1 MLDKKDYKTIN
12 MGEKSA
18 YIEKNEG
25 TVNLYHGE
33 QQSLSTEEI
42 LLNINN
48 ASVDLSSYENT
59 FQGKIHIERDETKD
73 LFNWITTET
82 DEKTPSIVLLVGN
95 AGYGKSVVLKDL
107 FSLLKSHDIP
117 SLAIKADKILNIS
130 SIKDIET
137 ELNLK
142 DNIFSIFQSLSR
154 TKICAF
160 IIDQIDAL
168 SLSLSSSRH
177 AINSY
182 DRLIKQLESL
192 PNVRIIIS
200 CRTYDLDYDASLR
213 AYKKNKVINLSLLK
227 IEQVKQVLS
236 EFKINID
243 EKNNRLIEFL
253 RVPLHLNLFCKLKIT
268 KQFNDSISLQKLYD
282 EIWIEFIEQSIYI
295 QPEKLIDALT
305 IIAQRMNDQQ
315 QIVVDKRLFSLYYK
329 EVNFLLHNEL
339 LREYTS
345 DKMQFIH
352 QTFFDYVY
360 SRTFIDSGKSVTNWL
375 SKIHQG
381 LFIRSQTK
389 QIFSYLRE
397 LDHLAYINELKILIT
412 GMEYRFHLK
421 LLLIN
426 DLGFYN
432 NPTKQ
437 EKKFV
442 LDCITK
448 DPLLLQVFLES
459 IQSSEWFKF
468 IISTNEFHALLYKN
482 DHEIDWAITGLC
494 IRIIEQ
500 SPQLVI
506 DFLSQHKD
514 KVNIIENTL
523 IQIPDQEIHLSYSLY
538 YDTISKW
545 SNQTKSE
552 YYYLEKVLLSDSDF
566 VISELKKDFEEY
578 IIKID
583 KFSHDYIPGGYTG
596 FKMYNDLFEKDPYKA
611 VPYFL
616 YVIEKIIEV
625 RQYES
630 HYDICSDFAFYLY
643 RPDPDNKEINEGN
656 HIYDIVLYSIK
667 HNIVDD
673 NLKSRILCLLESKH
687 SNLIAIGVFYLLYNI
702 EKEYIRAFNLF
713 IKNNFFR
720 KTNASEILHYY
731 SNELLSKLYPL
742 LSNKEQKEINQAIL
756 STTILYYHWTY
767 KDDYSE
773 KKVYSNYLKTT
784 YELTSMLPLT
794 LLNKYKELKKI
805 YQEGYRK
812 YNKVENTPPQK
823 VTMYSGW
830 KTYGNN
836 AYEKMSLNDWRNT
849 FFKLNTKQ
857 RSFDDWNKPTK
868 EGNLRQFKDHV
879 AQDPIKFL
887 PFIIEIV
894 DESQIDIEYLISGLE
909 GLHEG
914 KCNKKD
920 FEDLCLN
927 IIKKRSHNFNDIN
940 LSSFLR
946 TLHYI
951 VQGNKNLDK
960 RIFEFIKQ
968 IIYKYPDRQF
978 TYNIN
983 QKEDKGMDAITAGIN
998 SIRGI
1003 AVELMV
1009 ECHELKQFENEI
1021 FETLEYVADNTNEIT
1036 RSCVIFKGAWLNNL
1050 NKNRALDLYLKLLR
1064 DFNPYLLAIPC
1075 HDGHPLLYLMHVNFK
1090 KLQPFFS
1097 KAILVEDAGKPMS
1110 MFLLNAY
1117 LHNLPRGYSLLKN
1130 LISINPM
1137 ARQELAWYVCAHIL
1151 KDERYS
1157 PKGWKIMKLLLDFN
1171 DKELGEKIN
1180 HCFLHIPPIINDNL
1194 ITFLNKYVKS
1204 AVGKYRD
1211 NYFFDFLRKIIPS
1224 DAHQALNCF
1233 FESKPEDFKQTFYE
1247 KSPINVLIE
1256 SYNGIREYEKD
1267 NPLLEKAM
1275 DMFDSLLKIQ
1285 GYRNSHLRM
1294 FLKELSA

>member
-117 SLAIKADKILNIS
+117 SLGIKADKILNIS

-253 RVPLHLNLFCKLKIT
+253 RVPLHLNLFCKLRIT

-437 EKKFV
+437 EK
-442 LDCITK
+442 
-448 DPLLLQVFLES
+448 
-459 IQSSEWFKF
+459 
-468 IISTNEFHALLYKN
+468 
-482 DHEIDWAITGLC
+482 
-494 IRIIEQ
+494 
-500 SPQLVI
+500 
-506 DFLSQHKD
+506 
-514 KVNIIENTL
+514 
-523 IQIPDQEIHLSYSLY
+523 
-538 YDTISKW
+538 
-545 SNQTKSE
+545 
-552 YYYLEKVLLSDSDF
+552 
-566 VISELKKDFEEY
+566 
-578 IIKID
+578 
-583 KFSHDYIPGGYTG
+583 
-596 FKMYNDLFEKDPYKA
+596 
-611 VPYFL
+611 
-616 YVIEKIIEV
+616 
-625 RQYES
+625 
-630 HYDICSDFAFYLY
+630 
-643 RPDPDNKEINEGN
+643 
-656 HIYDIVLYSIK
+656 
-667 HNIVDD
+667 
-673 NLKSRILCLLESKH
+673 
-687 SNLIAIGVFYLLYNI
+687 
-702 EKEYIRAFNLF
+702 
-713 IKNNFFR
+713 
-720 KTNASEILHYY
+720 
-731 SNELLSKLYPL
+731 
-742 LSNKEQKEINQAIL
+742 
-756 STTILYYHWTY
+756 
-767 KDDYSE
+767 
-773 KKVYSNYLKTT
+773 
-784 YELTSMLPLT
+784 
-794 LLNKYKELKKI
+794 
-805 YQEGYRK
+805 
-812 YNKVENTPPQK
+812 
-823 VTMYSGW
+823 
-830 KTYGNN
+830 
-836 AYEKMSLNDWRNT
+836 
-849 FFKLNTKQ
+849 
-857 RSFDDWNKPTK
+857 
-868 EGNLRQFKDHV
+868 
-879 AQDPIKFL
+879 
-887 PFIIEIV
+887 
-894 DESQIDIEYLISGLE
+894 
-909 GLHEG
+909 
-914 KCNKKD
+914 
-920 FEDLCLN
+920 
-927 IIKKRSHNFNDIN
+927 
-940 LSSFLR
+940 
-946 TLHYI
+946 
-951 VQGNKNLDK
+951 
-960 RIFEFIKQ
+960 
-968 IIYKYPDRQF
+968 
-978 TYNIN
+978 
-983 QKEDKGMDAITAGIN
+983 
-998 SIRGI
+998 
-1003 AVELMV
+1003 
-1009 ECHELKQFENEI
+1009 
-1021 FETLEYVADNTNEIT
+1021 
-1036 RSCVIFKGAWLNNL
+1036 
-1050 NKNRALDLYLKLLR
+1050 
-1064 DFNPYLLAIPC
+1064 
-1075 HDGHPLLYLMHVNFK
+1075 
-1090 KLQPFFS
+1090 
-1097 KAILVEDAGKPMS
+1097 
-1110 MFLLNAY
+1110 
-1117 LHNLPRGYSLLKN
+1117 
-1130 LISINPM
+1130 
-1137 ARQELAWYVCAHIL
+1137 
-1151 KDERYS
+1151 
-1157 PKGWKIMKLLLDFN
+1157 
-1171 DKELGEKIN
+1171 
-1180 HCFLHIPPIINDNL
+1180 
-1194 ITFLNKYVKS
+1194 
-1204 AVGKYRD
+1204 
-1211 NYFFDFLRKIIPS
+1211 
-1224 DAHQALNCF
+1224 
-1233 FESKPEDFKQTFYE
+1233 
-1247 KSPINVLIE
+1247 
-1256 SYNGIREYEKD
+1256 
-1267 NPLLEKAM
+1267 
-1275 DMFDSLLKIQ
+1275 
-1285 GYRNSHLRM
+1285 
-1294 FLKELSA
+1294 